1 MSALLAITRA
11 VSGSFADC
19 ELTHLARE
27 PIDIE
32 VARRQHA
39 AYERALE
46 RAGCRVERL
55 PEQPELPDAV
65 FVEDTALVLDEAAVI
80 LRPGALS
87 RRGETASVAAA
98 LAEQRRLV
106 ELRGP
111 GTIDGGDVLRL
122 GRRLFVGRS
131 TRSDAQGIDEL
142 RRRVAPFGYDVVGVP
157 LAGCLHLKSAVTAL
171 SDELVLLNPEWVDRR
186 AIAGVEAIEV
196 DPAEPF
202 AANALA
208 FARRLVYAA
217 AFPRTAE
224 RLAARGFELDLVDL
238 SEMAKA
244 EGAVTCCS
252 LIVAL

>member
-1 MSALLAITRA
+1 VPTVVAVTRA

-19 ELTHLARE
+19 ELTHLARA
-27 PIDIE
+27 PIDVE

-39 AYERALE
+39 EYERALE
-46 RAGCRVERL
+46 RAGCRVVRL
-55 PEQPELPDAV
+55 PEEPELPDSV
-65 FVEDTALVLDEAAVI
+65 FVEDTALVLDEVAVT

-98 LAEQRRLV
+98 LAKHRRIV
-106 ELRGP
+106 EVRGP
-111 GTIDGGDVLRL
+111 GTIDGGDVLRT
-122 GRRLFVGRS
+122 GRTLRVGLS
-131 TRSDAQGIDEL
+131 TRSDETGIAEL
-142 RRRVAPFGYDVVGVP
+142 RQRVAPFGYEVVGVP

-171 SDELVLLNPEWVDRR
+171 SEREVLLNPEWVDRGSVTGLET
-186 AIAGVEAIEV
+186 IDV

-208 FARRLVYAA
+208 FGRRLIYAD

-252 LIVAL
+252 LIVRA